1 MTPLFRTLGLTAS
14 IGLALLAVA
23 GCSSKHRDRASSCRE
38 TTEVTQA
45 KNLPALK
52 VPPGLDTPDTR
63 NAIKVP
69 ELNEPER
76 PRGPHDPC
84 LSQPPSYKGAG

>member
-1 MTPLFRTLGLTAS
+1 MTPLFRTLSGTAC
-14 IGLALLAVA
+14 IGLAVLALS
-23 GCSSKHRDRASSCRE
+23 GCFSRHRDRASSCRE
-38 TTEVTQA
+38 STVVTEA

-69 ELNEPER
+69 ELAEPER
-76 PRGPHDPC
+76 ARSPKEPC
-84 LSQPPSYKGAG
+84 LSQPPSYKG

>member
-1 MTPLFRTLGLTAS
+1 MTPLFRTLGRTAC
-14 IGLALLAVA
+14 IGLALLALA

-45 KNLPALK
+45 KNLPALQ
-52 VPPGLDTPDTR
+52 VPPGLDAPDTR

-69 ELNEPER
+69 ELTEPER
-76 PRGPHDPC
+76 ARSAREPC
-84 LSQPPSYKGAG
+84 LSRPPSYKG